1 MSFPY
6 GNNIKLY
13 IDGESHGDKLTMT
26 LCGFPAGMQVNEAF
40 LSSFMKRR
48 APGQNEWSTLRKE
61 ADKPVFLSGIENGIT
76 TGGKI
81 TAVIYNTN
89 QHSGDYGDAGIIP
102 RPSHAD
108 FPAIIKYGRNVDL
121 RGGGHFSGRLTALTC
136 IAGALAMQ
144 YLREKG
150 IEIKAHIF
158 SVGTVKDTPFGIACD
173 EKISDSFPVINEASG
188 EEMKAVIADA
198 KEKLDSVGGVI
209 ECAVTGLP
217 AGLGEHLFAGAEG
230 RISASVFAV
239 PGVKGI
245 EFGNGFRCAE
255 LHGSENNDSFYF
267 DGDTVKTSTNNCGGI
282 LGGMTDGMP
291 VVFRCALKPTPSIG
305 IKQNTVNLETKENIE
320 YTVKGRHDPSIVPR
334 AVPVIEA
341 AAAIA
346 VLDML
351 LDGNT
356 KELEASREKIDGI
369 DTEIV
374 RLFCERMAVSGE
386 VALYKKENGIPVCAP
401 EREKELLSRVRNLS
415 EEKFADFTDE
425 LYREIL
431 SLSKKYQS
439 SITDG
444 RSERQK

>member
-13 IDGESHGDKLTMT
+13 IDGESHGEKLTMT
-26 LCGFPAGMQVNEAF
+26 LEGFPKGLKIDEEF

-61 ADKPVFLSGIENGIT
+61 ADKPVFLSGIADGVT
-76 TGGKI
+76 TGGRI

-89 QHSGDYGDAGIIP
+89 QHSGDYSDAGIIP

-108 FPAIIKYGRNVDL
+108 YPATVKYGKNVDL
-121 RGGGHFSGRLTALTC
+121 RGGGHFSGRLTSLLC
-136 IAGALAMQ
+136 VAGALAMQ
-144 YLREKG
+144 HLREKG
-150 IEIKAHIF
+150 IEVKAHIY
-158 SVGTVKDTPFGIACD
+158 SVEKVKDIPFGTDCS
-173 EKISDSFPVINEASG
+173 EKVTADFPVIDENAG
-188 EEMKAVIADA
+188 EEMKAAISKA
-198 KEKLDSVGGVI
+198 KENLDSVGGII

-217 AGLGEHLFAGAEG
+217 VGLGEHLFAGAEG
-230 RISASVFAV
+230 RISSAVFSV

-255 LHGSENNDSFYF
+255 LLGSENNDEFYF
-267 DGDTVKTSTNNCGGI
+267 DGDTVKTYTNNCGGI
-282 LGGMTDGMP
+282 LGGMTNGMP

-305 IKQNTVNLETKENIE
+305 KEQNTVNLETKENIK

-341 AAAIA
+341 AAALT

-351 LDGNT
+351 LDEKT
-356 KELEASREKIDGI
+356 VPIEASREKIDAL
-369 DTEIV
+369 DKEIV
-374 RLFCERMAVSGE
+374 RLFCERMKVSGD
-386 VALYKKENGIPVCAP
+386 VARYKKEKGLPVYVP
-401 EREKELLSRVRNLS
+401 EREKQLLGKVKELSG
-415 EEKFADFTDE
+415 DE
-425 LYREIL
+425 FSDYTEALYREIL

-439 SITDG
+439 EITDRESVG
-444 RSERQK
+444 